1 MGEVRALTDGRLAVT
16 GDLLFQDA
24 VSVCAAG
31 RALIAGMQASRIEV
45 TLAGLARVSSV
56 SAVVLVDWRRAAA
69 GLGKQLVVLDL
80 PPHLVGI
87 LRVSGLDEVL
97 GNV

>member
-1 MGEVRALTDGRLAVT
+1 MSEVRALADGRLAVT

-24 VSVCAAG
+24 VSVCVAG

-45 TLAGLARVSSV
+45 TLAGLARVNSV
-56 SAVVLVDWRRAAA
+56 SAVVLVEWQRTAVA
-69 GLGKQLVVLDL
+69 LGKQLVVMDL